1 MAKLSGRGLGHTGGT
16 LDKLEAIPGLT
27 TSLDQSKFFDMVKEI
42 GIAVA
47 GQTGNLAPADKKLY
61 ALRDVTA
68 TVDNIS
74 LIAASIMSKKI
85 ASGSDRILLDVKT
98 GSGAFMKT
106 LDDSI
111 ALAREMV
118 DIGTNVGR
126 EVVALVTDMDRPLG
140 RNIGNA
146 LEVMEA
152 VATLKGHGPE
162 DFTQICL
169 ALSSNMLY
177 LAGMGTMEAC
187 TAMAK
192 EAIKSGKAF
201 EKFCQMVEAQGG
213 DASYVRKPEK
223 FTVSPV
229 EYELKAEK
237 SGYITAMDTE
247 KIGMAAVELGAGRRK
262 KEDSIDYGAGIILNA
277 KIGDRVENGQTV
289 ATLYTSAVSLLSGA
303 ISLLKEAVVIGKE
316 QPEAEKLIYARITK
330 DGVERY

>member
-1 MAKLSGRGLGHTGGT
+1 
-16 LDKLEAIPGLT
+16 
-27 TSLDQSKFFDMVKEI
+27 
-42 GIAVA
+42 
-47 GQTGNLAPADKKLY
+47 
-61 ALRDVTA
+61 
-68 TVDNIS
+68 
-74 LIAASIMSKKI
+74 
-85 ASGSDRILLDVKT
+85 
-98 GSGAFMKT
+98 
-106 LDDSI
+106 
-111 ALAREMV
+111 
-118 DIGTNVGR
+118 
-126 EVVALVTDMDRPLG
+126 
-140 RNIGNA
+140 
-146 LEVMEA
+146 
-152 VATLKGHGPE
+152 
-162 DFTQICL
+162 
-169 ALSSNMLY
+169 
-177 LAGMGTMEAC
+177 MEAC

-277 KIGDRVENGQTV
+277 KIGDRVENGQTI

-316 QPEAEKLIYARITK
+316 QPKAEKLIYARITK